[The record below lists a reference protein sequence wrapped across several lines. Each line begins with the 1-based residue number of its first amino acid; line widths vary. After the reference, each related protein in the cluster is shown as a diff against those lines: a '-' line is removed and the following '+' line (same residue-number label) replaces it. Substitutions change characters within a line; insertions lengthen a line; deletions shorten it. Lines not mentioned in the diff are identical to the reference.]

1 MRLRRR
7 ASSSKGDAATPP
19 TGYDCADMEVI
30 VLGLISGL
38 RPATSQAA
46 VFALLRSPSAARG
59 LLAFAA
65 AGFVASVLI
74 GLIAVGAIDGAGG
87 VHGPATC
94 PAAFGRVPGVAALGF
109 GAVAR
114 GGGLDRGRGRSS
126 ARAPSAIA
134 TRL

>member
-1 MRLRRR
+1 MRFRRR
-7 ASSSKGDAATPP
+7 ASSSRGDAASAT
-19 TGYDCADMEVI
+19 TGYHSANMEVI

-74 GLIAVGAIDGAGG
+74 GLIAVGAMDGAGG
-87 VHGPATC
+87 VLGHSKFT
-94 PAAFGRVPGVAALGF
+94 AAFDVVAGVAALAFAAG
-109 GAVAR
+109 VRR
-114 GGGLDRGRGRSS
+114 GGVDRPRGGTSGRGP
-126 ARAPSAIA
+126 A
-134 TRL
+134 

>member
-7 ASSSKGDAATPP
+7 ASSSKGDAATAT

-38 RPATSQAA
+38 RPAPSQAA

-65 AGFVASVLI
+65 AGLVASVLI
-74 GLIAVGAIDGAGG
+74 GLIAVGAMDGAGG
-87 VHGPATC
+87 VFGHSKFT
-94 PAAFGRVPGVAALGF
+94 AAFDVVAGVAALAF
-109 GAVAR
+109 AA
-114 GGGLDRGRGRSS
+114 GGGRRG
-126 ARAPSAIA
+126 AR
-134 TRL
+134 